1 MGRYETVMF
10 WKPNGG
16 GVVEQDVSCMGRA
29 VLLWD
34 ALSEIRIVTI
44 LFFRAVRH
52 YVAAPKKH
60 VACTVHI
67 PWTKYLKRH
76 QTINVV
82 FPMKIKKTSN
92 KLP

>member
-1 MGRYETVMF
+1 
-10 WKPNGG
+10 
-16 GVVEQDVSCMGRA
+16 MGRA

-82 FPMKIKKTSN
+82 FTGVLQSLSRESEYGAAGEWWPVCT
-92 KLP
+92 L